1 MTGLEPPRCMKPE
14 CSLNWHQV
22 CLALVKPALE
32 VRSSERF
39 LDKKVGPLVLT
50 LGEHYFAPKSLIYID
65 KSTFN

>member
-1 MTGLEPPRCMKPE
+1 MNAECGLY
-14 CSLNWHQV
+14 WHQV
-22 CLALVKPALE
+22 CLALAKPALE

-50 LGEHYFAPKSLIYID
+50 LGEHYFTSKSLIYID